1 MWTFLTFEH
10 VEAAQT
16 AEAAVFF
23 AFVQGEVIAVADAG
37 KYSHLGIPGQ
47 AVSCVHALCLENY
60 LLNNRV
66 GNGL

>member
-1 MWTFLTFEH
+1 M
-10 VEAAQT
+10 

-23 AFVQGEVIAVADAG
+23 AFVQGEVIAAADVG